1 MTHHLTLPDFGKKQ
15 WSFGQF
21 KVWVQPQMPS
31 FLLYKPANCL
41 SFPIVGL
48 IDWTMQCLYPA
59 WKCRIYEFC
68 DGIWN
73 SIITEKGSHWGPKGD
88 TLLEKCSR
96 HVTRNNVWSS
106 IPKSL
111 KPRTVNWNMKEGGRW
126 WWWPW
131 QLWFEMPFR
140 KAHVKEDN
148 NDISNPL
155 FLHEIL
161 FLNITKPLGSL
172 SKLAELF
179 QNKYPFN

>member
-1 MTHHLTLPDFGKKQ
+1 MTHHPTLPDFGKKQ

-111 KPRTVNWNMKEGGRW
+111 KPRTVNWKWRKEVGRGDDHGNFGLKCHLERLMSKKTIMTSPILCFYMKFCSW
-126 WWWPW
+126 
-131 QLWFEMPFR
+131 
-140 KAHVKEDN
+140 
-148 NDISNPL
+148 I
-155 FLHEIL
+155 
-161 FLNITKPLGSL
+161 
-172 SKLAELF
+172 
-179 QNKYPFN
+179 